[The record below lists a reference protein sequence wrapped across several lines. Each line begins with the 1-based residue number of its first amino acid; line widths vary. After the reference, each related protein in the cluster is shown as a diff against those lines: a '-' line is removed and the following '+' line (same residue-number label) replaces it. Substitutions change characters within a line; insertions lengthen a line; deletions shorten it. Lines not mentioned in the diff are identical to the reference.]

1 MAEKRKKQLV
11 KNIELEREEQIGL
24 AYYEKYGAY
33 LSYVDLSFLMG
44 QENPTDFSRLIRLDA
59 KRHKE
64 DLLSLLRSDY
74 ASTLLEKFFIAKDAN
89 AEIESL
95 PRYIDIP
102 AHRHDF
108 FEVACTLE
116 GSCRHTVEG
125 QSFLMRQGDVAV
137 VPPNV
142 QHHLLAA
149 PDSRTFTVKI
159 RRSAFESVFSSLM
172 QGGTPLSSYI
182 SDVLYARHYHNC
194 LTFHC
199 GGDPFLPD
207 LIRHMTE
214 QQTQKK
220 SCWHQVLEGLLTTF
234 FAYIVQNYGEAVE
247 FFAGDN
253 AQSDRISAVEAY
265 LRRNFS
271 TATLTG
277 TAEHFFLSPSYLSA
291 LIKSQTGHTFSSIL
305 QRIRMDRAVE
315 LLTGTDRKVS
325 WICEQVGYQ
334 DTTQFIRTFKKHYG
348 ITPHQFRKLKKEEQA
363 ALLYC

>member
-1 MAEKRKKQLV
+1 MAEKRKNKLV
-11 KNIELEREEQIGL
+11 KDIELEREEQIGL
-24 AYYEKYGAY
+24 AYYKKYGTY
-33 LSYVDLSFLMG
+33 LSYVDLSFLMS
-44 QENPTDFSRLIRLDA
+44 QENPKDFSLLIRLDA

-74 ASTLLEKFFIAKDAN
+74 ASTLLEKFFIAEDAN

-108 FEVACTLE
+108 FEIACTRE
-116 GSCRHTVEG
+116 GNCRHTVEG
-125 QSFLMRQGDVAV
+125 QSFVMKPGDIAV

-159 RRSAFESVFSSLM
+159 RRNAFENVFSSLM
-172 QGGTPLSSYI
+172 QSGTVLSSYV
-182 SDVLYARHYHNC
+182 SDVLYAKHYHNC

-199 GGDPFLPD
+199 GRDSFLFD
-207 LIRHMTE
+207 LLSRMME
-214 QQTQKK
+214 QQAQKK
-220 SCWHQVLEGLLTTF
+220 SCWHQVMEGLLTTF
-234 FAYIVQNYGEAVE
+234 FAYTVQNYGDSIE
-247 FFAGDN
+247 FSAGDN
-253 AQSDRISAVEAY
+253 IQRDRISAVEAY

-271 TATLTG
+271 TATLAG

-291 LIKSQTGHTFSSIL
+291 LVKNQTGHTFSSIL
-305 QRIRMDRAVE
+305 QRIRMDRAAE
-315 LLTGTDRKVS
+315 LLASTERKVS

-348 ITPHQFRKLKKEEQA
+348 ITPHRFRKLKKEEQA
-363 ALLYC
+363 ALLYY

>member
-44 QENPTDFSRLIRLDA
+44 QEDPTDFSRLIRLDA

-125 QSFLMRQGDVAV
+125 QSFLMRPGDVAV

-253 AQSDRISAVEAY
+253 AQSDRISAVEI
-265 LRRNFS
+265 
-271 TATLTG
+271 G
-277 TAEHFFLSPSYLSA
+277 
-291 LIKSQTGHTFSSIL
+291 
-305 QRIRMDRAVE
+305 RAHV
-315 LLTGTDRKVS
+315 
-325 WICEQVGYQ
+325 
-334 DTTQFIRTFKKHYG
+334 
-348 ITPHQFRKLKKEEQA
+348 
-363 ALLYC
+363 